1 MSPVECTQNE
11 LFDDREV
18 QMRTQSYSSVSMFKR
33 CPGQYKRRYID
44 GETTETTP
52 AMEHGK
58 AVHTCIAEPPKEEVP
73 EKVKRES
80 EVARNNYDLDEPGDS
95 TRIIPMG
102 TELLTPDEDALF
114 GFCGIVEGHE
124 LPFALTAEWEPVG
137 FDSPDAVFRGIIDY
151 LRLSVIG
158 NRVVETLIVDWK
170 TGSSKADKFQ
180 LDGYALYCLLVFRS
194 PVTAE
199 FFYTQSA
206 TKDRYR
212 YSPEDVLI
220 LADELRECIFD
231 LVSAEEFPTTPG
243 KHCNWCSFRDDCPD
257 ADVFYSG
264 NMTSEE
270 VMERMK
276 RKRQLKEEKNRES
289 TKQM

>member
-1 MSPVECTQNE
+1 M
-11 LFDDREV
+11 
-18 QMRTQSYSSVSMFKR
+18 
-33 CPGQYKRRYID
+33 
-44 GETTETTP
+44 ETTP
-52 AMEHGK
+52 ALEHGK
-58 AVHTCIAEPPKEEVP
+58 AVHTCIAEPPTEGVP
-73 EKVKRES
+73 ENVRQES
-80 EVARNNYDLDEPGDS
+80 EVARNTYDLDTPGDS
-95 TRIIPMG
+95 TKIIPMG

-137 FDSPDAVFRGIIDY
+137 FDSSEAVFRGIIDY

-158 NRVVETLIVDWK
+158 NRVVDALIVDWK

-199 FFYTQSA
+199 FFYTKSN
-206 TKDRYR
+206 TKDIYR

-220 LADELRECIFD
+220 LADELREHLFD
-231 LVSAEEFPTTPG
+231 LVSAEDFPMTPG
-243 KHCNWCSFRDDCPD
+243 KHCNWCSFKEECPD

-276 RKRQLKEEKNRES
+276 RKRQLKREKCCENSE
-289 TKQM
+289 QV